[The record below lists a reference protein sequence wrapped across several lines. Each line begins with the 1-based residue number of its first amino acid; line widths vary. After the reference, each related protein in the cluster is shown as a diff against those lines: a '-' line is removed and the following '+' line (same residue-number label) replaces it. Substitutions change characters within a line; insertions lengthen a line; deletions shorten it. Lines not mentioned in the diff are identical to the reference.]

1 MIVVAY
7 ARSVMSSCHLDG
19 WWLLYVSPHHQ
30 SSFVTRSVRVFQT
43 KPNAELLW
51 SRTMPKHNSTHNA
64 PPQRTYEHSN
74 TAVEKRIPT
83 TVQKVSAE

>member
-1 MIVVAY
+1 MAGGCCTSVTHHQSSFVT
-7 ARSVMSSCHLDG
+7 RSVR
-19 WWLLYVSPHHQ
+19 VFQTKPN

-51 SRTMPKHNSTHNA
+51 SRTMNPTPNA